1 MYIKEK
7 KIKSVFNGPIYQPNL
22 KKKKRKKKASESG
35 KSWVNQIYYFFGID
49 TFFLE

>member
-1 MYIKEK
+1 MGQFTNQIWKRKKE
-7 KIKSVFNGPIYQPNL
+7 
-22 KKKKRKKKASESG
+22 KKKASESG

>member
-1 MYIKEK
+1 MNIKESIYPSQK
-7 KIKSVFNGPIYQPNL
+7 KE
-22 KKKKRKKKASESG
+22 KKKASESG